1 MPKANIQLPNELL
14 SAIINSLAAEYNDT
28 TQAALASCRLASHV
42 LCSLATPLFFSSLQL
57 RYHWGLRGP
66 VVSFLGQGRNLVKL
80 LSIHDIA
87 ALVHTFTLRCGPE
100 TFQISKAGPL
110 ICEILHRLRHLRNFT
125 FKFRWTTLAFPFDS
139 FQSNI
144 SSAIEALCKSPNLTT
159 LDLSNIMRFP
169 LRFITAC
176 PNLRCLRLTGV
187 YLEVIWLFHSSYNI
201 ANLISRLTTIKW
213 MKHQA
218 CGLPTWTPWRLW
230 ILALLCIFP
239 SDSSLRAPT
248 YDVYVLQAFIFIMK

>member
-1 MPKANIQLPNELL
+1 MPIHRAQVDIRLPNELL
-14 SAIINSLAAEYNDT
+14 SAIINSIAAEYNDT

-42 LCSLATPLFFSSLQL
+42 LCSLATPLFFSSLEWAS
-57 RYHWGLRGP
+57 HWGP
-66 VVSFLGQGRNLVKL
+66 CYTVVSFLDQGRRLVKL

-87 ALVHTFTLRCGPE
+87 ALVHTFTLRCGRE

-125 FKFRWTTLAFPFDS
+125 FKFRSTTLAFPFDS

-144 SSAIEALCKSPNLTT
+144 SSALEALCKSPNLTT
-159 LDLSNIMRFP
+159 LDLSNIMCFP

-187 YLEVIWLFHSSYNI
+187 DPEVI
-201 ANLISRLTTIKW
+201 
-213 MKHQA
+213 
-218 CGLPTWTPWRLW
+218 
-230 ILALLCIFP
+230 
-239 SDSSLRAPT
+239 
-248 YDVYVLQAFIFIMK
+248 